1 MSWRTTYPTVA
12 TVSEASLESLT
23 IWRNELPKPQTDVQ
37 KTVAR
42 RIATRHRN
50 LIAERTRS
58 ASVNKDPFSH
68 MFGDIFNR

>member
-12 TVSEASLESLT
+12 TVSKASLESLT

-42 RIATRHRN
+42 RIATGHRN
-50 LIAERTRS
+50 LIVERTQS
-58 ASVNKDPFSH
+58 ASVKNDPFSSI
-68 MFGDIFNR
+68 FGDIFNR